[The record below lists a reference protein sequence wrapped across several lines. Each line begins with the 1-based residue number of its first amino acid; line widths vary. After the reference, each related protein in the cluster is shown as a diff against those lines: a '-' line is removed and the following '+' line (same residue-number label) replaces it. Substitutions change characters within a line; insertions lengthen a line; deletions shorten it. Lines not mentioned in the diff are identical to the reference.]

1 MNAPHP
7 AMTDLSN
14 ALRHVDPARAAAVSE
29 NEKTLLR
36 VALSAFARQGY
47 GATSARKVAL
57 DAGLTAPMVNYY
69 FGSKKQLFRHI
80 GELIFGALVA
90 EVLASVEGD
99 APLESQVRS
108 FVGAHLRFGAQ
119 NPVAIEFICMVL
131 YGPIE
136 GHRILD
142 AYALHRPLVE
152 HSQKFVEKA
161 LTDGVIAPPE
171 GVDVDYMLGRIH
183 DVIRNVWLAQVRTR
197 RRRRVSGTRPEVAA
211 EPGRRDVELDIQ
223 FLLKDMGHRDA

>member
-1 MNAPHP
+1 MNVPHH
-7 AMTDLSN
+7 AMTDLTN
-14 ALRHVDPARAAAVSE
+14 ALSHVDSARAAAVSD
-29 NEKTLLR
+29 NEKALLQ

-80 GELIFGALVA
+80 GELIFGSLVA
-90 EVLASVEGD
+90 EVLASVGGED
-99 APLESQVRS
+99 DLKDQVRS
-108 FVGAHLRFGAQ
+108 FVDAHVRFGAQ
-119 NPVAIEFICMVL
+119 NPIAIEFVCMVL

-142 AYALHRPLVE
+142 AYALQRPLVE
-152 HSQKFVEKA
+152 YSRVFVEKA
-161 LTDGVIAPPE
+161 VADSVLQPPAD
-171 GVDVDYMLGRIH
+171 VDVDYMLGRIH
-183 DVIRNVWLAQVRTR
+183 DVIRNVWLAEVRLR

-211 EPGRRDVELDIQ
+211 EPGRRDTELDIR
-223 FLLKDMGHRDA
+223 FLLRDMGHRDV

>member
-1 MNAPHP
+1 
-7 AMTDLSN
+7 MTDLSN
-14 ALRHVDPARAAAVSE
+14 ALRHVDPVRAATVSD
-29 NEKTLLR
+29 NEKILLR
-36 VALSAFARQGY
+36 VALSAFAGQGY

-57 DAGLTAPMVNYY
+57 EAGLTAPMVNYY

-80 GELIFGALVA
+80 GELIFGSLVA
-90 EVLASVEGD
+90 EVLASVDEN
-99 APLESQVRS
+99 ATLESQVRS
-108 FVGAHLRFGAQ
+108 FVDAHIRFGAQ

-142 AYALHRPLVE
+142 AYSLHQPLVDY
-152 HSQKFVEKA
+152 SRTFVEEA
-161 LTDGVIAPPE
+161 LADGVIAPPE

-183 DVIRNVWLAQVRTR
+183 DVIRNVWLAEVRLR